1 MKMINQDTICAIAT
15 AQGGAIGIIR
25 VSGPKAIEIT
35 SRIFIPAKGKPLTE
49 REPYT
54 LTFGKICAKKR
65 EINNTL
71 SRKAS
76 EISQGKS
83 DTSQKEESIAPL
95 VEEVIDEVLISL
107 FRAPHSYTGED
118 STEIMCHGSSYIL
131 HSRNDIGVAEI
142 LVYNGCR
149 AALPGEYTQRAFLNG
164 KMDLSQAEAVADLIA
179 SSSAATHRLAMSQMR
194 GGFSKELSGL
204 RNQLLHF
211 TSLMELEL
219 DFSDHEELEF
229 ANRDEL
235 SSLATHIEQVIAR
248 LAHSFNVGNAIKN
261 GIPVAIIGE
270 TNAGKSTLL
279 NVLLNE
285 EKAIV
290 SDIHGTTRD
299 VIEDTINLQGIT
311 FRFIDT
317 AGIRQTTDTI
327 ESLGIERTFQKMDQ
341 AHVILW
347 MIDSTEAQ
355 RRFEELKAEVLPH
368 CEGKKVIILFNKS
381 DLLLATQ
388 KEELSAIFTDMKVEK
403 LFISAK
409 KRENITILEKKL
421 VQAAALPEINQND
434 IIITNVRHFEAL
446 TRALD
451 SIHRVQEGLQLGLS
465 GDLVSEDLRQC
476 IYELSE
482 IVAEGGI
489 TSEETLQNIFQNFC
503 IGK

>member
-1 MKMINQDTICAIAT
+1 M
-15 AQGGAIGIIR
+15 
-25 VSGPKAIEIT
+25 
-35 SRIFIPAKGKPLTE
+35 
-49 REPYT
+49 
-54 LTFGKICAKKR
+54 
-65 EINNTL
+65 
-71 SRKAS
+71 
-76 EISQGKS
+76 
-83 DTSQKEESIAPL
+83 
-95 VEEVIDEVLISL
+95 

-131 HSRNDIGVAEI
+131 QQVIQLLI
-142 LVYNGCR
+142 YNGCR

-194 GGFSKELSGL
+194 GGFSKELSNL

-235 SSLATHIEQVIAR
+235 SSLATHIEQVIAQ
-248 LAHSFNVGNAIKN
+248 LAHSFSVGNAIKN

-279 NVLLNE
+279 NALLNE

-299 VIEDTINLQGIT
+299 VIEDTINLQGVT

-317 AGIRQTTDTI
+317 AGIRQTNDTI
-327 ESLGIERTFQKMDQ
+327 ENLGIERTFQKMDQ
-341 AHVILW
+341 AYVILW
-347 MIDSTEAQ
+347 MIDSTDAQ
-355 RRFEELKAEVLPH
+355 RRFEELKAEILPH
-368 CEGKKVIILFNKS
+368 CEGKKMIILFNKS

-388 KEELSAIFTDMKVEK
+388 KEELSAIFADMKVEK

-434 IIITNVRHFEAL
+434 IIITNVRHYEAL

-476 IYELSE
+476 IHELSE

>member
-1 MKMINQDTICAIAT
+1 MKF
-15 AQGGAIGIIR
+15 R
-25 VSGPKAIEIT
+25 
-35 SRIFIPAKGKPLTE
+35 
-49 REPYT
+49 
-54 LTFGKICAKKR
+54 KKKVKR
-65 EINNTL
+65 Y
-71 SRKAS
+71 K
-76 EISQGKS
+76 K
-83 DTSQKEESIAPL
+83 KESIIPSA
-95 VEEVIDEVLISL
+95 EEVIDEVLISL

-131 HSRNDIGVAEI
+131 QQVIQLLI
-142 LVYNGCR
+142 YNGCR

-194 GGFSKELSGL
+194 GGFSKELSNL

-235 SSLATHIEQVIAR
+235 SSLATHIEQVIAQ
-248 LAHSFNVGNAIKN
+248 LAHSFSVGNAIKN

-279 NVLLNE
+279 NALLNE

-299 VIEDTINLQGIT
+299 VIEDTINLQGVT

-317 AGIRQTTDTI
+317 AGIRQTNDTI
-327 ESLGIERTFQKMDQ
+327 ENLGIERTFQKMDQ
-341 AHVILW
+341 AYVILW
-347 MIDSTEAQ
+347 MIDSTDAQ
-355 RRFEELKAEVLPH
+355 RRFEELKAEILPH
-368 CEGKKVIILFNKS
+368 CEGKKMIILFNKS
-381 DLLLATQ
+381 DLLLAIQ
-388 KEELSAIFTDMKVEK
+388 KEELSAIFADMKVEK

-434 IIITNVRHFEAL
+434 IIITNVRHYEAL

-476 IYELSE
+476 IHELSE